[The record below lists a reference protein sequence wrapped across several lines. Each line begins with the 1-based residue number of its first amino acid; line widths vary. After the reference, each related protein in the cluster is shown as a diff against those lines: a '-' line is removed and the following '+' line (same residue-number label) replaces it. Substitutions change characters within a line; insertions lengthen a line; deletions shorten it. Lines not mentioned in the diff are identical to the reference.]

1 MRGAPDVAAS
11 RVGSAESPVTVLCID
26 GDSLDRAQG
35 LSDRLDAPVAVC
47 EAGCSEAA
55 FIPEPGPLYLKVSR
69 DGLSLMRDG
78 MELRPDFAEMLPRI
92 KQGAL
97 QREMLV
103 KAARVKGVEAPRAV
117 DATAGLGEDS
127 LLLAAA
133 GFTVTLCEADPVI
146 AALLEDALARAS
158 AHEVLGPATAGLG
171 EDSLLLAAAG
181 FTVTL
186 CEADPV
192 IAALLEDA
200 LARAS
205 AHEVLGPIVER
216 MHLVAGDS
224 RIALER
230 AGASTGAQPDVV
242 YLDPMFPGR
251 TKSAAVK
258 KKFQLIHG
266 AGDSRIALERAGA
279 STGAQ
284 PDVVYLDPMFPGRT
298 KSAAVKKKFQ
308 LIHGLERPTEPL
320 DEESLLQAA
329 LAARPRKV
337 VIKRPVKGPY
347 LAGVKPSHSI
357 AGKAVRY
364 DCIVPSR

>member
-1 MRGAPDVAAS
+1 MRGALDVAAS

-35 LSDRLDAPVAVC
+35 LSDRLDAPLAVC

-55 FIPEPGPLYLKVSR
+55 FIPEPGLLYLKVSR

-158 AHEVLGPATAGLG
+158 AHEVLGP
-171 EDSLLLAAAG
+171 
-181 FTVTL
+181 
-186 CEADPV
+186 
-192 IAALLEDA
+192 
-200 LARAS
+200 
-205 AHEVLGPIVER
+205 IVER
-216 MHLVAGDS
+216 MHLV
-224 RIALER
+224 
-230 AGASTGAQPDVV
+230 
-242 YLDPMFPGR
+242 
-251 TKSAAVK
+251 
-258 KKFQLIHG
+258 

-337 VIKRPVKGPY
+337 VIKRPAKGPY
-347 LAGVKPSHSI
+347 LAGVKPSHAI

-364 DCIVPSR
+364 DCIVPPR

>member
-1 MRGAPDVAAS
+1 MRGAPDVAVL

-35 LSDRLDAPVAVC
+35 LSDRLEAPLAVC
-47 EAGCSEAA
+47 EPGCSGAA
-55 FIPEPGPLYLKVSR
+55 FIPELGLLYLKVSR

-78 MELRPDFAEMLPRI
+78 MELRPDFAEMLPRIKQGALQREMLVKAARI

-146 AALLEDALARAS
+146 AALLE
-158 AHEVLGPATAGLG
+158 V
-171 EDSLLLAAAG
+171 
-181 FTVTL
+181 
-186 CEADPV
+186 
-192 IAALLEDA
+192 AALLEDA

-216 MHLVAGDS
+216 MLLVAGDS
-224 RIALER
+224 RITLER
-230 AGASTGAQPDVV
+230 AGASTGAQPDGV

-266 AGDSRIALERAGA
+266 LERP
-279 STGAQ
+279 GAQ

-298 KSAAVKKKFQ
+298 KTAAVKKKFQ

-347 LAGVKPSHSI
+347 LAGVKPSHAI

-364 DCIVPSR
+364 DCIVPPR

>member
-1 MRGAPDVAAS
+1 MRGAPDVAVL

-35 LSDRLDAPVAVC
+35 LSDRLEAPLAVC
-47 EAGCSEAA
+47 EPGCSGAA
-55 FIPEPGPLYLKVSR
+55 FIPELGLLHLKVSR

-158 AHEVLGPATAGLG
+158 AHEVLGP
-171 EDSLLLAAAG
+171 
-181 FTVTL
+181 
-186 CEADPV
+186 
-192 IAALLEDA
+192 
-200 LARAS
+200 
-205 AHEVLGPIVER
+205 IVER
-216 MHLVAGDS
+216 MHLV
-224 RIALER
+224 
-230 AGASTGAQPDVV
+230 
-242 YLDPMFPGR
+242 
-251 TKSAAVK
+251 
-258 KKFQLIHG
+258 

-329 LAARPRKV
+329 LAAHPRKV

-347 LAGVKPSHSI
+347 LAGVKPSHAI

>member
-1 MRGAPDVAAS
+1 MRGTPDVAVS

-55 FIPEPGPLYLKVSR
+55 FIPEPGLLYLKVSR

-103 KAARVKGVEAPRAV
+103 KAARVKGVGAPRAV
-117 DATAGLGEDS
+117 D
-127 LLLAAA
+127 
-133 GFTVTLCEADPVI
+133 
-146 AALLEDALARAS
+146 
-158 AHEVLGPATAGLG
+158 ATAGLG

-230 AGASTGAQPDVV
+230 AGASMDAQPDVV

-251 TKSAAVK
+251 TK
-258 KKFQLIHG
+258 
-266 AGDSRIALERAGA
+266 
-279 STGAQ
+279 T
-284 PDVVYLDPMFPGRT
+284 
-298 KSAAVKKKFQ
+298 AAVKKKFQ

-320 DEESLLQAA
+320 DEELLLQAA

-337 VIKRPVKGPY
+337 VIKRPAKGPY
-347 LAGVKPSHSI
+347 LAGVKPSHAI

-364 DCIVPSR
+364 DCIVPPR

>member
-11 RVGSAESPVTVLCID
+11 RAGSAESPVTVLCFD
-26 GDSLDRAQG
+26 GGSLDRAQG
-35 LSDRLDAPVAVC
+35 LSDRLEAPLAVC
-47 EAGCSEAA
+47 EPGCSGAA
-55 FIPEPGPLYLKVSR
+55 FIPELGLLYLKVSR

-158 AHEVLGPATAGLG
+158 AHEVLGP
-171 EDSLLLAAAG
+171 
-181 FTVTL
+181 
-186 CEADPV
+186 
-192 IAALLEDA
+192 
-200 LARAS
+200 
-205 AHEVLGPIVER
+205 IVER

-266 AGDSRIALERAGA
+266 
-279 STGAQ
+279 
-284 PDVVYLDPMFPGRT
+284 F
-298 KSAAVKKKFQ
+298 
-308 LIHGLERPTEPL
+308 ERPTEPL

-329 LAARPRKV
+329 LAAHPRKV

-347 LAGVKPSHSI
+347 LAGVKPSHAI

>member
-1 MRGAPDVAAS
+1 
-11 RVGSAESPVTVLCID
+11 
-26 GDSLDRAQG
+26 
-35 LSDRLDAPVAVC
+35 
-47 EAGCSEAA
+47 
-55 FIPEPGPLYLKVSR
+55 
-69 DGLSLMRDG
+69 MRDG

-117 DATAGLGEDS
+117 D
-127 LLLAAA
+127 
-133 GFTVTLCEADPVI
+133 
-146 AALLEDALARAS
+146 
-158 AHEVLGPATAGLG
+158 ATAGLG

-266 AGDSRIALERAGA
+266 
-279 STGAQ
+279 
-284 PDVVYLDPMFPGRT
+284 
-298 KSAAVKKKFQ
+298 
-308 LIHGLERPTEPL
+308 LERPTEPL

-347 LAGVKPSHSI
+347 LAGVKPSHAI
-357 AGKAVRY
+357 TGKAVRY
-364 DCIVPSR
+364 DCIVPPR

>member
-11 RVGSAESPVTVLCID
+11 GVGSTESPVTVLCID

-35 LSDRLDAPVAVC
+35 LSDRLDAPLAVDGADFPSRHF
-47 EAGCSEAA
+47 EQGPHLSGAA
-55 FIPEPGPLYLKVSR
+55 FIPEPGLLHLKVSR

-158 AHEVLGPATAGLG
+158 AHEVLGP
-171 EDSLLLAAAG
+171 
-181 FTVTL
+181 
-186 CEADPV
+186 
-192 IAALLEDA
+192 
-200 LARAS
+200 
-205 AHEVLGPIVER
+205 IVER

-224 RIALER
+224 RI
-230 AGASTGAQPDVV
+230 T
-242 YLDPMFPGR
+242 
-251 TKSAAVK
+251 
-258 KKFQLIHG
+258 
-266 AGDSRIALERAGA
+266 LERAGA

-347 LAGVKPSHSI
+347 LAGVKPSHVI

-364 DCIVPSR
+364 DCIVPPR

>member
-35 LSDRLDAPVAVC
+35 LSDRLEAPLAVC
-47 EAGCSEAA
+47 EPGCSEAA
-55 FIPEPGPLYLKVSR
+55 FIPEPGLLYLKVSR

-103 KAARVKGVEAPRAV
+103 RAARVKGVEAPRAV
-117 DATAGLGEDS
+117 D
-127 LLLAAA
+127 
-133 GFTVTLCEADPVI
+133 
-146 AALLEDALARAS
+146 
-158 AHEVLGPATAGLG
+158 ATAGLG

-266 AGDSRIALERAGA
+266 
-279 STGAQ
+279 
-284 PDVVYLDPMFPGRT
+284 
-298 KSAAVKKKFQ
+298 
-308 LIHGLERPTEPL
+308 LERPTEPL

-329 LAARPRKV
+329 LAAHPRKV

-347 LAGVKPSHSI
+347 LAGVKPSHAI

-364 DCIVPSR
+364 DCIVPPR

>member
-11 RVGSAESPVTVLCID
+11 RAGSAESPVTVLCFD
-26 GDSLDRAQG
+26 GGSLDRAQG
-35 LSDRLDAPVAVC
+35 LSDRLDAPLAVC

-55 FIPEPGPLYLKVSR
+55 FIPEPGLLYLKVSR

-158 AHEVLGPATAGLG
+158 AHEVLGP
-171 EDSLLLAAAG
+171 
-181 FTVTL
+181 
-186 CEADPV
+186 
-192 IAALLEDA
+192 
-200 LARAS
+200 
-205 AHEVLGPIVER
+205 IVER
-216 MHLVAGDS
+216 MHLV
-224 RIALER
+224 
-230 AGASTGAQPDVV
+230 
-242 YLDPMFPGR
+242 
-251 TKSAAVK
+251 
-258 KKFQLIHG
+258 

-329 LAARPRKV
+329 LAAHPRKV
-337 VIKRPVKGPY
+337 VIKRPVKGSY
-347 LAGVKPSHSI
+347 LAGVKPSHAI

>member
-1 MRGAPDVAAS
+1 MTGSRIEDGGMRGAPDVAAS

-35 LSDRLDAPVAVC
+35 LSDRLAAPLAVC
-47 EAGCSEAA
+47 EPGCSEAA
-55 FIPEPGPLYLKVSR
+55 FIPEPGLLYLKVAR

-158 AHEVLGPATAGLG
+158 AHEVLGP
-171 EDSLLLAAAG
+171 
-181 FTVTL
+181 
-186 CEADPV
+186 
-192 IAALLEDA
+192 
-200 LARAS
+200 
-205 AHEVLGPIVER
+205 IVEC
-216 MHLVAGDS
+216 MHLV
-224 RIALER
+224 
-230 AGASTGAQPDVV
+230 
-242 YLDPMFPGR
+242 
-251 TKSAAVK
+251 
-258 KKFQLIHG
+258 

-329 LAARPRKV
+329 LAACPRKV

-347 LAGVKPSHSI
+347 LAGVKPSHAI

-364 DCIVPSR
+364 DCIVPPR